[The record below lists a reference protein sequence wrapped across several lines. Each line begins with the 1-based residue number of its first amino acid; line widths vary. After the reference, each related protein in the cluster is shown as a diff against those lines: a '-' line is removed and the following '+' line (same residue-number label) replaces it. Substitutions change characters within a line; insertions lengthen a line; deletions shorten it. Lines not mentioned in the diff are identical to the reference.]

1 MHSLFSKTLKKHVTV
16 IAKERKV
23 VKANITSQSTAA
35 NRTYIELA
43 DIDGGWAWVVMV
55 ASFGCFILCGGVTY
69 TSGVLHSVLLNRY
82 NAQVSVTAWA
92 SGLYTALISMSGKGH
107 GSLLY
112 IQIIYVFASMPK

>member
-92 SGLYTALISMSGKGH
+92 SGLYTALISMSGNGH

>member
-82 NAQVSVTAWA
+82 NAQVSLTTWA
-92 SGLYTALISMSGKGH
+92 SGLYTALICMSGKGR
-107 GSLLY
+107 
-112 IQIIYVFASMPK
+112 